1 MPGPKIG
8 RVNPQL
14 TAALIP
20 ILKLRASRWPADK
33 VLGLRRQWSWS
44 LQTKMPVSVI
54 DSRIYRNLFG
64 TEDIRLLFEDKSYAY
79 YMITVETALARAQ
92 SKLGVIPE
100 HIGDAIT
107 AGCHASKLE

>member
-1 MPGPKIG
+1 
-8 RVNPQL
+8 
-14 TAALIP
+14 
-20 ILKLRASRWPADK
+20 
-33 VLGLRRQWSWS
+33 
-44 LQTKMPVSVI
+44 MPVSVI
-54 DSRIYRNLFG
+54 DSRIFRNIFG

-92 SKLGVIPE
+92 SKIGVIPP

>member
-1 MPGPKIG
+1 
-8 RVNPQL
+8 
-14 TAALIP
+14 
-20 ILKLRASRWPADK
+20 
-33 VLGLRRQWSWS
+33 
-44 LQTKMPVSVI
+44 MPVSVI

-92 SKLGVIPE
+92 SKLGVIPP